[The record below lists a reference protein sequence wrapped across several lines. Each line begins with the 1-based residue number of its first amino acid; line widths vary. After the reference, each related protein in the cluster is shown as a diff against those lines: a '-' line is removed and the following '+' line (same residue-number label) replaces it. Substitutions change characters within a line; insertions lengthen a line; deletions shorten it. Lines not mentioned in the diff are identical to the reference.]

1 MIDTKNKQE
10 NNLILPVIGGLLL
23 TASLFTIGTVNLSQ
37 VWALMTE
44 ITDNTNVIVGLV
56 IMGITITIVMTFGD
70 WFKALL
76 NKTIKR

>member
-10 NNLILPVIGGLLL
+10 NNLILSAIGAFLL

-37 VWALMTE
+37 VWSLMTE